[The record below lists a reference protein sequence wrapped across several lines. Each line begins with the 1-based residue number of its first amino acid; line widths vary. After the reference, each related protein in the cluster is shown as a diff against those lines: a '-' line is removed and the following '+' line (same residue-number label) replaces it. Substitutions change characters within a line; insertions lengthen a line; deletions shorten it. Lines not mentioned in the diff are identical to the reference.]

1 LGNGWIIPII
11 NIVNNTEIEK
21 ILGEI
26 ENGIIRRGRN
36 RNTAGFKFR

>member
-1 LGNGWIIPII
+1 MGNGWIIPII

-26 ENGIIRRGRN
+26 ENGIISGSRN
-36 RNTAGFKFR
+36 RNTAWL